1 MLNVI
6 NKILVPTDGSE
17 YSKHALAAA
26 LQYAEKYQAKI
37 KLIHVVH
44 QPISTMTV
52 SAEIYNFSF
61 TEEQI
66 EEIGNTILAETIAGV
81 DTGNI
86 SIEKEIAVG
95 YPATVILNEIKE
107 GIDLVVMGTGGHG
120 PLAGAL
126 IGSVTQRVLA
136 DAPCPVLIVK

>member
-1 MLNVI
+1 MLKVI

-26 LQYAEKYQAKI
+26 LQYAEQYQSKI

-44 QPISTMTV
+44 QPISSMTV
-52 SAEIYNFSF
+52 SAEIYSFSL

-66 EEIGNTILAETIAGV
+66 NEIGNTIMEKTLV
-81 DTGNI
+81 GNDI
-86 SIEKEIAVG
+86 SKVSIEKEISEG
-95 YPATVILNEIKE
+95 YPATVILDEIKE
-107 GIDLVVMGTGGHG
+107 GIDLVVMGTSGHG

-136 DAPCPVLIVK
+136 DATCPVLIVK